1 MIRFVQSGNLMP
13 DDPGTLSV
21 SEENTVLRLEYELDY
36 LIQLVKEWDAD
47 LLFLVA
53 EKFDPD
59 QLTDRVRALFR
70 DKLAQIPQ
78 VRIISP
84 VGSKVSDVLA
94 KNKEQIPE
102 NIFLMTEFESLY
114 LDELGLALHGGFV
127 RREGN
132 SDRFL
137 PNLKHIHSKWP
148 NFLLLP
154 LSASSELNS
163 ENEKELRRFD
173 YCTLRP
179 WINLV
184 SEQVSHTDDDA
195 DLAAHC
201 ILGSLMNG
209 QIQLKK
215 VKIPDYHS

>member
-59 QLTDRVRALFR
+59 QLTDRVKALFR

-114 LDELGLALHGGFV
+114 L
-127 RREGN
+127 
-132 SDRFL
+132 
-137 PNLKHIHSKWP
+137 
-148 NFLLLP
+148 
-154 LSASSELNS
+154 
-163 ENEKELRRFD
+163 
-173 YCTLRP
+173 
-179 WINLV
+179 
-184 SEQVSHTDDDA
+184 
-195 DLAAHC
+195 
-201 ILGSLMNG
+201 
-209 QIQLKK
+209 
-215 VKIPDYHS
+215 